1 MQDINTL
8 CRVNSSLL
16 YSGLI
21 EQFGHPN
28 NFKNTIYTNIS
39 EQNTPYIT
47 FAPFSNSDVV
57 KQAFSTR
64 LGGVS
69 TGMFESMNLTFNPV
83 GQYEADSYKNV
94 YKNFERM
101 ASVLYIPVE
110 RMVYTKQTH
119 TTNIKIVDD
128 SHAGMGI
135 TRERDYDNIDGLVTN
150 TRNLCLVSS
159 YADCIPVTLV
169 DEKQHVI
176 AAMHAGWKGTVGNK
190 SIHRSRN
197 MHGLL

>member
-1 MQDINTL
+1 
-8 CRVNSSLL
+8 
-16 YSGLI
+16 
-21 EQFGHPN
+21 
-28 NFKNTIYTNIS
+28 
-39 EQNTPYIT
+39 
-47 FAPFSNSDVV
+47 
-57 KQAFSTR
+57 
-64 LGGVS
+64 
-69 TGMFESMNLTFNPV
+69 
-83 GQYEADSYKNV
+83 
-94 YKNFERM
+94 M

-119 TTNIKIVDD
+119 TTNIKIVDY

-176 AAMHAGWKGTVGNK
+176 TAMHAGWKKLLLMHSPANGFNAMKNAFGCVNENIKAFIGPGICMDCYEVSSNGTDILKQHTKQEIN
-190 SIHRSRN
+190 
-197 MHGLL
+197 LLVKMEKQKVNISLIFCR

>member
-1 MQDINTL
+1 
-8 CRVNSSLL
+8 
-16 YSGLI
+16 
-21 EQFGHPN
+21 
-28 NFKNTIYTNIS
+28 
-39 EQNTPYIT
+39 
-47 FAPFSNSDVV
+47 
-57 KQAFSTR
+57 
-64 LGGVS
+64 
-69 TGMFESMNLTFNPV
+69 MFESMNLTFNPV

-169 DEKQHVI
+169 DENS
-176 AAMHAGWKGTVGNK
+176 M
-190 SIHRSRN
+190 
-197 MHGLL
+197 